1 MSRAAGFEV
10 AGATGH
16 DGLVALERR
25 RRLLLA
31 SLVESPETV
40 ISIHVLTRG
49 DCNVYMSGDRP
60 SKAVAVLQARGWAS
74 EPTGFGSD
82 ADVLWQALAQVKG
95 WDCVLV
101 DKDVAPPLGG
111 IISRRL
117 DTPVRLLDDI
127 YHVPGGEVAPFE
139 DVSVRRLA
147 LDDLTLLEGLPTEA
161 QPIGFWG
168 DLQTSLTEGLIA
180 GAIVEGKVVATSF
193 VAALGRRYAD
203 LGVYVLQDH
212 RRRGLATAA
221 ASIVARTAQN
231 DGLIPV
237 WSCGS
242 HNLASL
248 KLARKLG
255 FVEVSRRA
263 YVVIEKQAPRDVR
276 NRTYPARNEGVVQ

>member
-16 DGLVALERR
+16 DGSVALERR

-111 IISRRL
+111 SSRADWTHRSACWTTSITSRVVKSRL
-117 DTPVRLLDDI
+117 SKMHRSAGWPSTTSRCWRACLLRHSRSGSGEICRHRL
-127 YHVPGGEVAPFE
+127 
-139 DVSVRRLA
+139 
-147 LDDLTLLEGLPTEA
+147 
-161 QPIGFWG
+161 Q
-168 DLQTSLTEGLIA
+168 
-180 GAIVEGKVVATSF
+180 
-193 VAALGRRYAD
+193 
-203 LGVYVLQDH
+203 
-212 RRRGLATAA
+212 
-221 ASIVARTAQN
+221 
-231 DGLIPV
+231 
-237 WSCGS
+237 
-242 HNLASL
+242 
-248 KLARKLG
+248 
-255 FVEVSRRA
+255 
-263 YVVIEKQAPRDVR
+263 RD
-276 NRTYPARNEGVVQ
+276 